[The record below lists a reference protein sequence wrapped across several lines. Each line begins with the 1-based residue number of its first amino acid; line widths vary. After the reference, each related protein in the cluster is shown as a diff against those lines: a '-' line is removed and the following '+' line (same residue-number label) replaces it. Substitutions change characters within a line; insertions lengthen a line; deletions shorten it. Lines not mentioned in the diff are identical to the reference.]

1 MDITV
6 ILCTYNRCENLA
18 SALESVA
25 ASQMPDSVLWEV
37 LVVDNNSK
45 DKTRQVVEEFV
56 SRFPGRFRY
65 AFESRSGKSNALNM
79 AIQNSQAPILAFMDD
94 DVQVEP
100 DWLQKLT
107 GIFQNPAYIG
117 VGGRIFPEK
126 SFILQPWLD
135 PSIPYALAP
144 LAMFDLGP
152 EPGELNEPPFGTNMA
167 FRREAFARYGDFR
180 RDLGPQPG
188 SEIRSEDTEFGMR
201 LLLAGERLW
210 YEPAAVVYH
219 AVSKQRVKQS
229 YFLNWWYGKGRGDV
243 REGLFE
249 GEKRWS
255 LFGIPL
261 VLLRRIAV
269 WSLRG
274 LLSFRRSR
282 RFNCKVK
289 IWWLAGGIRE
299 SFGTRR
305 MHRDPGVSQ
314 TQGTP

>member
-1 MDITV
+1 MDISV
-6 ILCTYNRCENLA
+6 ILCTYNRCDILVM
-18 SALESVA
+18 ALESVA
-25 ASQMPDSVLWEV
+25 GSQMPDGVSWEV

-45 DKTRQVVEEFV
+45 DKTREVIEQFV

-65 AFESRSGKSNALNM
+65 VFEPRPGKSNALNS

-107 GIFQNPAYIG
+107 RIFENFTYIG
-117 VGGRIFPEK
+117 SGGRIFPEK
-126 SFILQPWLD
+126 GFVPQPWLD
-135 PSIPYALAP
+135 SSVRYALAP

-152 EPGELNEPPFGTNMA
+152 EAGELKEPPFGTNMA
-167 FRREAFARYGDFR
+167 FRREAFSRYGEFR

-201 LLLAGERLW
+201 LLLGGERLW

-219 AVSKQRVKQS
+219 AVSQQRLKQA
-229 YFLNWWYGKGRGDV
+229 YFLKWWYGKGRADI
-243 REGLFE
+243 REGMFE
-249 GEKRWS
+249 GEKRLS
-255 LFGIPL
+255 LFGVPL
-261 VLLRRIAV
+261 ILLRRIII

-274 LLSFRRSR
+274 LLSFRRSQ

-289 IWWLAGGIRE
+289 VWWLAGGIRE
-299 SFGTRR
+299 SFGRNQMQR
-305 MHRDPGVSQ
+305 NSGVSQ
-314 TQGTP
+314 PQGTP

>member
-1 MDITV
+1 MDISV
-6 ILCTYNRCENLA
+6 ILCTYNRCDSLA
-18 SALESVA
+18 VALESVA
-25 ASQMPDSVLWEV
+25 ISQMPDGVSWEV

-45 DKTRQVVEEFV
+45 DETRKVIEQFV

-65 AFESRSGKSNALNM
+65 VFEPRPGKSNALNS

-107 GIFQNPAYIG
+107 RIFENFTYIG
-117 VGGRIFPEK
+117 SGGRIFPEK
-126 SFILQPWLD
+126 GFVPQPWLD
-135 PSIPYALAP
+135 SSVRYALAP

-152 EPGELNEPPFGTNMA
+152 EAGELKEPPFGTNMA
-167 FRREAFARYGDFR
+167 FRREAFSRYGEFR

-201 LLLAGERLW
+201 LLLGGERLW

-219 AVSKQRVKQS
+219 AVSQQRLKQA
-229 YFLNWWYGKGRGDV
+229 YFLKWWYGKGRADI
-243 REGLFE
+243 REGMFE
-249 GEKRWS
+249 GEKRLS
-255 LFGIPL
+255 LFGVPL
-261 VLLRRIAV
+261 ILLRRIII

-274 LLSFRRSR
+274 LLSFRRSQ

-289 IWWLAGGIRE
+289 VWWLAGGIRE
-299 SFGTRR
+299 SFGRNQMQR
-305 MHRDPGVSQ
+305 NSGVSQ
-314 TQGTP
+314 PQGTP

>member
-1 MDITV
+1 V
-6 ILCTYNRCENLA
+6 
-18 SALESVA
+18 ALESVA
-25 ASQMPDSVLWEV
+25 ISQMPDGVSWEV

-45 DKTRQVVEEFV
+45 DKTREVIEQFV

-65 AFESRSGKSNALNM
+65 VFEPRPGKSNALNS

-107 GIFQNPAYIG
+107 RIFENFTYIG
-117 VGGRIFPEK
+117 SGGRIFPEK
-126 SFILQPWLD
+126 GFVPQPWLD
-135 PSIPYALAP
+135 SSVRYALAP

-152 EPGELNEPPFGTNMA
+152 EAGELKEPPFGTNMA
-167 FRREAFARYGDFR
+167 FRREAFSRYGEFR

-201 LLLAGERLW
+201 LLLGGERLW

-219 AVSKQRVKQS
+219 AVSQQRLKQA
-229 YFLNWWYGKGRGDV
+229 YFLKWWYGKGRADI
-243 REGLFE
+243 REGMFE
-249 GEKRWS
+249 GEKRLS
-255 LFGIPL
+255 LFGVPL
-261 VLLRRIAV
+261 ILLRRIII

-274 LLSFRRSR
+274 LLSFRRSQ

-289 IWWLAGGIRE
+289 VWWLAGGIRE
-299 SFGTRR
+299 SFGRNQMQR
-305 MHRDPGVSQ
+305 NSGVSQ
-314 TQGTP
+314 PQGTP

>member
-1 MDITV
+1 MDISV
-6 ILCTYNRCENLA
+6 ILCTYNRCDSLA
-18 SALESVA
+18 VALESVA
-25 ASQMPDSVLWEV
+25 ISQMPDGVSWEV

-45 DKTRQVVEEFV
+45 DKTREVIEQFV

-65 AFESRSGKSNALNM
+65 VFEPRPGKSNALNS

-107 GIFQNPAYIG
+107 RIFENPTYIG
-117 VGGRIFPEK
+117 SGGRIFPEK
-126 SFILQPWLD
+126 GFVPQPWLD
-135 PSIPYALAP
+135 SSVRYALAP

-152 EPGELNEPPFGTNMA
+152 EAGELKEPPFGTNMA
-167 FRREAFARYGDFR
+167 FRREAFSRYGEFR

-201 LLLAGERLW
+201 LLLGGERLW

-219 AVSKQRVKQS
+219 AVSQQRLKQA
-229 YFLNWWYGKGRGDV
+229 YFLKWWYGKGRADI
-243 REGLFE
+243 REGMFE
-249 GEKRWS
+249 GEKRLS
-255 LFGIPL
+255 LFGVPL
-261 VLLRRIAV
+261 ILLRRIII

-274 LLSFRRSR
+274 LLSFRRSQ

-289 IWWLAGGIRE
+289 VWWLAGGIRE
-299 SFGTRR
+299 SFGRNQMQR
-305 MHRDPGVSQ
+305 NSGVSQ
-314 TQGTP
+314 PQGTP